1 MRAFVTL
8 LIILLYPA
16 IAFGQPR
23 AEASIRIT
31 VVDPS
36 GAVIVGAQVTV
47 RPAEAD
53 ATPITLNTSGRGEA
67 VFGPLEPGR
76 YAIRVE
82 APGFEPHDI
91 RDLRVRAGETRR
103 EAKLR
108 IAQLTET
115 IDVGRDPRER
125 ASDPRSDAFA
135 TVLNQAQIE
144 ELPDDPDEMEQVLRD
159 MAGPGATLRVNGFRG
174 GKLPPKNQ
182 IQQIRFRRNL
192 FAASSHEPGFMSVD
206 IITKAGLDGWRGSTN
221 AGFRDAGL
229 NARNAF
235 APVKGDERH
244 ERFGFSL
251 SGPLWKQHTSLSLS
265 VDGVDAFD
273 TKTIVAATPS
283 GYFADSI
290 HKPNDT
296 LNVNARLEHMLTKSQ
311 MLRAELQRNHTF
323 FDNLGVGDFD
333 LVDRA
338 YSQARTENVLRGSLT
353 GGFRKSLFNELRLQW
368 RGDNT
373 RFDPS
378 STAPAVMV
386 LNAFNSGGAQISG
399 GRRVNEIQL
408 ADDLDIAIGRHAVR
422 TGIQFDAGRY
432 HTDILRNGDGTF
444 TFSSLAA
451 YTAGTPTTFTRN
463 AGNPD
468 VTVSQAEAGAYV
480 EDDVRVRQNL
490 TISGGIRQEIQSHM
504 GGLHLGPRGGVTWA
518 PFKSGKTTV
527 RAGAGVFFD
536 WFDVQNYEQAVQL
549 DGTHQQ
555 IQTIVQPGYPDA
567 PLGGRAVVLPSGR
580 VQIAPGLEQPELHE
594 AMAGVEQALPG
605 DVRVQAMYIHRT
617 GVNLLRGVNVNA
629 PLANGI
635 RPDPLSGPVTQIES
649 IASSRTDALSLNL
662 NYMRPAR
669 RLFIAANYTR
679 SRSVNDT
686 DGPFSLPADNFNLA
700 AERGP
705 ALAVPRHR
713 FMSLMNTPLVK
724 RFRLGTSLRMQSA
737 LPYNI
742 TTGRDDN
749 GDTVS
754 NDRPAGVTRNT
765 GRGRSQIDLGTRLS
779 WSVAFGSRSTGA
791 MQTPQVRIIRGDG
804 GDPLGAMGGLD
815 NPAKRYGLEFFA
827 QAYNLLNHMNATNFG
842 GVVAS
847 PFFGQPTAAAPPRRV
862 EIGMRVT
869 F

>member
-1 MRAFVTL
+1 MRAFTSF
-8 LIILLYPA
+8 LIILLSPA
-16 IAFGQPR
+16 MVLGQPPR
-23 AEASIRIT
+23 PEASIRIT

-47 RPAEAD
+47 RPAGAEAM
-53 ATPITLNTSGRGEA
+53 PISVGTNGRGEA
-67 VFGPLEPGR
+67 LVAPLDPGR
-76 YAIRVE
+76 YAVHVE
-82 APGFEPHDI
+82 APGFEPYDI
-91 RDLRVRAGETRR
+91 RDVRVRAGETRR

-108 IAQLTET
+108 LAKLTET
-115 IDVGRDPRER
+115 VDVGRDPRER
-125 ASDPRSDAFA
+125 ASDPRGDAFA
-135 TVLNQAQIE
+135 TILNQAQIE

-174 GKLPPKNQ
+174 GRLPPKSQ

-206 IITKAGLDGWRGSTN
+206 IITKPGLDGWRGSTN
-221 AGFRDAGL
+221 AGFRDAAL
-229 NARNAF
+229 NARNTF

-244 ERFGFSL
+244 ERFGFGL

-265 VDGVDAFD
+265 VDGIDAFD

-290 HKPNDT
+290 RKPNDT
-296 LNVNARLEHMLTKSQ
+296 LNVNARLEHLLTKSQ
-311 MLRAELQRNHTF
+311 MLRAEVQRNHSF
-323 FDNLGVGDFD
+323 SDNLGVGDFD
-333 LVDRA
+333 LPDRA
-338 YSQARTENVLRGSLT
+338 YSQARTENVLRASLT
-353 GGFRKSLFNELRLQW
+353 GGLRKALFNELRLQW
-368 RGDNT
+368 RGDDT

-386 LNAFNSGGAQISG
+386 LNAFNRGGAQLSG

-408 ADDLDIAIGRHAVR
+408 ADDLDIAVGRHAIR
-422 TGIQFDAGRY
+422 TGMQLDAGRY

-451 YTAGTPTTFTRN
+451 FSAGAPTTFTRN

-468 VTVSQAEAGAYV
+468 VTVSQGELGAYV
-480 EDDVRVRQNL
+480 EDDVRVRQNV
-490 TISGGIRQEIQSHM
+490 TISGGIRQEIQSHIS
-504 GGLHLGPRGGVTWA
+504 GLHLGPRGGVTWS

-527 RAGAGVFFD
+527 RAGAGRFFD
-536 WFDVQNYEQAVQL
+536 WFDAQNYEQAVQL

-567 PLGGRAVVLPSGR
+567 ALGGHAFVLPSGR
-580 VQIAPGLEQPELHE
+580 VQIAPRLEQPELRE
-594 AMAGVEQALPG
+594 AMAGVEQTLPG
-605 DVRVQAMYIHRT
+605 DVRVQAMYIHWS

-629 PLANGI
+629 PFANGT
-635 RPDPLSGPVTQIES
+635 RPDPWSGPITQIES
-649 IASSRTDALSLNL
+649 SASSRTDALSLNL

-679 SRSVNDT
+679 SRSVNDA

-705 ALAVPRHR
+705 ALNVPRHR
-713 FMSLMNTPLVK
+713 FMSLINAPLAK

-754 NDRPAGVTRNT
+754 NDRPAGVARNT
-765 GRGRSQIDLGTRLS
+765 GRGRSQIDLGARLS
-779 WSVAFGSRSTGA
+779 WSVAFGTRPA
-791 MQTPQVRIIRGDG
+791 NAVQTPQIRIVRGDG
-804 GDPLGAMGGLD
+804 GDPLGAMGLD
-815 NPAKRYGLEFFA
+815 ATNKRYGLEFFA
-827 QAYNLLNHMNATNFG
+827 QAYNLLNHLNATNFS
-842 GVVAS
+842 GVLTS
-847 PFFGQPTAAAPPRRV
+847 PFFGQATAAAPPRRV